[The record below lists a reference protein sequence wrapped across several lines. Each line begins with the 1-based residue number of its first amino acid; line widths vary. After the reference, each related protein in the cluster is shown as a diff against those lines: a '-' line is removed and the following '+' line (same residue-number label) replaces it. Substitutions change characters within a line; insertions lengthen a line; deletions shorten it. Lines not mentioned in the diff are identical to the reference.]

1 MPRMQNVAGKNAYA
15 PLFNNPKTMKKRII
29 TGVCV
34 ALFWIVL
41 LAWAP
46 TWCMFPVLLAV
57 TLACVWE
64 YCAMVKRGGMEVS
77 RNLLMAA
84 GAMWLSACYV
94 MPHWLPD
101 VFQTPWIK
109 QYPRWFSQ
117 QILVLCDNN
126 RFPLVE
132 ALLVAGL
139 FALFCRV
146 LFDPGVRRPF
156 EMLGTTVLGFLYIP
170 FMLGFFIRLAQLSTA
185 PSAPLEIT
193 RMGILL
199 AAYVALVV
207 KAGDCGAYAAG
218 MAFGK
223 RKMFP
228 RVSPK
233 KSWVGLLGGLALSTY
248 VSMAC
253 VWLAKNGWVNCV
265 LLREFQMCEAAIV
278 GFTLCAIGV
287 IGDLVESML
296 KRATNT
302 KDSGGMFPGMGGLL
316 DVFDSLIFTVPAFY
330 FYLLWMYA

>member
-1 MPRMQNVAGKNAYA
+1 
-15 PLFNNPKTMKKRII
+15 MKKRII

-46 TWCMFPVLLAV
+46 TWCMFPVLLAA
-57 TLACVWE
+57 TLVCVWE
-64 YCAMVKRGGMEVS
+64 YCAMVKRGGMEVAQ
-77 RNLLMAA
+77 NLLMAA
-84 GAMWLSACYV
+84 GAIWLAICYA
-94 MPHWLPD
+94 MPHGFPD
-101 VFQTPWIK
+101 LFQKQWFG
-109 QYPRWFSQ
+109 QYPQWFMNP
-117 QILVLCDNN
+117 ILAMCDNS

-146 LFDPGVRRPF
+146 LFDPRVKRPF
-156 EMLGTTVLGFLYIP
+156 EMLGSTVLGFLYIP
-170 FMLGFFIRLAQLSTA
+170 FMLGFFIRLAQLNAEA
-185 PSAPLEIT
+185 PPAPFEIT
-193 RMGILL
+193 RCGIIL
-199 AAYVALVV
+199 AAYVALVT
-207 KAGDCGAYAAG
+207 KAGDSGAYAAG
-218 MAFGK
+218 VAFGK

-253 VWLAKNGWVNCV
+253 VWLAQKGYVQCAV
-265 LLREFQMCEAAIV
+265 LKEFQMYEAAIV
-278 GFTLCAIGV
+278 GFTLCGIGV
-287 IGDLVESML
+287 IGDLVESLL

-330 FYLLWMYA
+330 YYLLWMYG

>member
-1 MPRMQNVAGKNAYA
+1 
-15 PLFNNPKTMKKRII
+15 MKKRII

-34 ALFWIVL
+34 ALFWIAL

-64 YCAMVKRGGMEVS
+64 YCKMLKNAGMEVA
-77 RNLLMAA
+77 RNMLMAA
-84 GAMWLSACYV
+84 GAIWLGVCYAI
-94 MPHWLPD
+94 PHAFPD
-101 VFQTPWIK
+101 VFQTPWIR
-109 QYPRWFSQ
+109 QYPLWFSR
-117 QILVLCDNN
+117 QILILCDNS

-146 LFDPGVRRPF
+146 LFDPKVKRPF
-156 EMLGTTVLGFLYIP
+156 EMLGATVLGFLYIP
-170 FMLGFFIRLAQLSTA
+170 FMLGFFIRLAQLNAEA
-185 PSAPLEIT
+185 PPAPFEIT
-193 RMGILL
+193 RLGIML
-199 AAYVALVV
+199 AAYVALVA

-223 RKMFP
+223 TKMFP

-233 KSWVGLLGGLALSTY
+233 KSWAGLAGGLVLSTY

-253 VWLAKNGWVNCV
+253 VWLARKGFVQCV
-265 LLREFQMCEAAIV
+265 VLRNFTLFEAAIV

-287 IGDLVESML
+287 VGDLVESLL
-296 KRATNT
+296 KRATDT
-302 KDSGGMFPGMGGLL
+302 KDSGGIFPGMGGLL

-330 FYLLWMYA
+330 FYLLLMHG